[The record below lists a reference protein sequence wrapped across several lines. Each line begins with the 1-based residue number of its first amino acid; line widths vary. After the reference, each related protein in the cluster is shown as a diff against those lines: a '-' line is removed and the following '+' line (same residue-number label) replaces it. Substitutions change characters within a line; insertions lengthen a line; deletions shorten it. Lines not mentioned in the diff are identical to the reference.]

1 MAMTGNSG
9 QNPYGRLKGLI
20 VRKARVAVMGV
31 GRAWLPLAV
40 HAADGGDARDVV
52 KGENLPDNVVTW
64 L

>member
-31 GRAWLPLAV
+31 GQVGLPLDV
-40 HAADGGDARDVV
+40 CVADAGANRYVLKV
-52 KGENLPDNVVTW
+52 CKLLE
-64 L
+64 